1 MDRERALE
9 ERLDEIERLVQTL
22 VVRVTE
28 LELHRPAPAEP
39 SPAPP
44 MPTVRPL

>member
-28 LELHRPAPAEP
+28 LELDRPGAREQP
-39 SPAPP
+39 
-44 MPTVRPL
+44 